1 MKKYTYYIL
10 VAVVGLFMAA
20 CSSTKKLT
28 KTTIGNLTEE
38 QYFSEVISRAP
49 DWKAITA
56 KMNLTLTQSVKE
68 INVSGSL
75 KMKRDEVIL
84 ISIAPVLGIE
94 VARAEITPAGI
105 LVVDRIHKR
114 YVKVPFEELTR
125 RTNADLDF
133 HAFQS
138 LFMNEIFLPGKNSVS
153 VKDVNAFTIRQDTAA
168 ATLAVKNAKRFI
180 YQFTTTIAQG
190 LLKQTY
196 IGMTGTEYG
205 IKWQY
210 GNFKDLENKQFP
222 TKMFV
227 AVEGSKKS
235 LTAMFDFSRLSTDAD
250 WDSNTQLSD
259 KYEEVEL
266 DDILKI
272 LLK

>member
-10 VAVVGLFMAA
+10 VGLMGLLMAA

-28 KTTIGNLTEE
+28 KATIGNLTEE

-56 KMNLTLTQSVKE
+56 KMNLTLTQSIKE
-68 INVSGSL
+68 IDVSGSL

-94 VARAEITPAGI
+94 VARAEITPMGI
-105 LVVDRIHKR
+105 LIVDRIHKR
-114 YVKVPFEELTR
+114 YVRASFEELTK

-138 LFMNEIFLPGKNSVS
+138 LFLNEIFLPGKNNVS
-153 VKDVNAFTIRQDTAA
+153 AKDVEAFTIRQDTTT
-168 ATLAVKNAKRFI
+168 ATMMVKNAKYFT
-180 YQFTTTIAQG
+180 YQFTTTIDQG

-196 IGMTGTEYG
+196 IGVDGKKYG

-210 GNFKDLENKQFP
+210 GNFKNLENKQFP

-235 LTAMFDFSRLSTDAD
+235 LTAMFDLSRLSTNVD

-266 DDILKI
+266 DEILKI

>member
-1 MKKYTYYIL
+1 MKKCTYYIF
-10 VAVVGLFMAA
+10 VGMMGLLMAA

-28 KTTIGNLTEE
+28 KATIGDLTEE

-56 KMNLTLTQSVKE
+56 KMNLTLTQNIKE
-68 INVSGSL
+68 IAVSGSL

-84 ISIAPVLGIE
+84 LSIAPVLGIE

-114 YVKVPFEELTR
+114 YVRASFEELTT

-138 LFMNEIFLPGKNSVS
+138 LFLNEIFLPGKNNVS
-153 VKDVNAFTIRQDTAA
+153 VKDVKAFTIRQDTTT
-168 ATLAVKNAKRFI
+168 ATMAVKNAKHFT
-180 YQFTTTIAQG
+180 YQFTTTIAHG
-190 LLKQTY
+190 LLKQTD
-196 IGMTGTEYG
+196 IGVDGMEYG

-210 GNFKDLENKQFP
+210 GNFRNLENKQFP
-222 TKMFV
+222 TKMFIV
-227 AVEGSKKS
+227 VKGSKKS
-235 LTAMFDFSRLSTDAD
+235 LTAMFDLSRLSTDAD
-250 WDSNTQLSD
+250 WDSNAQLSD
-259 KYEEVEL
+259 KYKEVEL